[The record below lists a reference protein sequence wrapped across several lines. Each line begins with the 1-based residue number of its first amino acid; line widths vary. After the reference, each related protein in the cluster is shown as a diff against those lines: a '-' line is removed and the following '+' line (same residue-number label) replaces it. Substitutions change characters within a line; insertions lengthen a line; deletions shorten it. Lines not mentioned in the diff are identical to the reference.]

1 MVLPTSSPDAEP
13 GARSVAPWIER
24 IANHFRLIR
33 LGTIA
38 LVDYANDAQIG
49 PLVRGL
55 ALDFP
60 DLWVVAKAAD
70 LEDVPTGAVVV
81 LVGRAEDATWLNLNR
96 PIFADRAF
104 KVVLWCKRA
113 VIEHISRK
121 APDFFNWISRRF
133 ECPEGPPGFAVAGL
147 RTALL
152 TRAWAIDFRGKT
164 LDAVFGAAF
173 PKRKLIRVSAAWPD
187 EPLLKAM
194 KEAGPAW
201 LAWTH
206 IFDERGALR
215 VRQLVT
221 TAHRLGRNI
230 LENARGTAPDAWPVF
245 EAQMGIAEAMGALE
259 TAGLSASG
267 RLAAMLDLEPEA
279 IALVAEELARGI
291 TVADIEAT
299 ILRAADPGAALE
311 KRAERAETFDPVRI
325 AACRVPPPM
334 MRAFGM
340 DTRVRDARAKMRR
353 KSGPSLPPLTEKI
366 AHGTFGPSFEFRALM
381 KGLLTADGRWG
392 RLHSVAYRE
401 SVNVSFAMENKF
413 PQYPG
418 HVAFSFLWPTAQ
430 LNGDRLPTRRVRD
443 ETIAHWIFVTP
454 REFTDH
460 DRQVLLNEQIT
471 GQFAIHLWEQAEV
484 EDLLRKCPPLLAR
497 YYPQEARAYLPGYD
511 GTDFATLATR
521 YREKLAHLHN
531 RLKTIGIPPEARPRE
546 SRVELPLAELFIPL
560 QLVPEEPDAKP
571 ESVTSIIF
579 GIPSG
584 TRWWNGVILADPGM
598 GKSTLLAYVALVM
611 AGGASLP
618 GFSPPSNIVPMHIS
632 LRDFVLRQQ
641 QRPGLSF
648 LDYLE
653 LDARER
659 FGLSNMHRAFFEA
672 ALRMGEGFVL
682 LDGLDEVGNETA
694 RHVLSASI
702 RAFQAEYPES
712 RFWVTSRIYGYTENV
727 RLSTAFSH
735 FRIARLEKEQIDDF
749 VKRWYEHQI
758 GDAQEAAE
766 QAASLSAAIERT
778 AGVKRLA
785 GNPLLLTLMAFI
797 HQGLRRLP
805 KDRGELY
812 DKCIEMLL
820 KTWEEAKHGE
830 GARTRGLDGLSLN
843 VPTQR
848 DYLAHLAFYIQQ
860 RNQSGKDEEAR
871 GLISRREAIEA
882 LARRHLTR
890 ARRERPALTELE
902 AREEM
907 AHFLDYVCDGTGLVL
922 DRGNDQLSFIHLSF
936 QEYLAAWVFLCDK
949 DLSGG
954 PSFFLEHL
962 GDPAWEEVLLLRLY
976 IVLWGGGGGE
986 AEFDQIVGAIL
997 RALERRDNP
1006 QGWLMLVRA
1015 IRDDLE
1021 FAQRD
1026 QREILQ
1032 RAIGYWL
1039 DDPILR
1045 ANWFEALSDV
1055 ESFAERARDILNKLI
1070 VAWRLES
1077 RARVAIDLL
1086 RLEAQLIGFPDDVAS
1101 VLAQRL
1107 DLAEW
1112 MEPLIR
1118 DFATERSIGPLLA
1131 KHATIVDWAH
1141 GLEPLFWIIGYSLSV
1156 QWIAHPTSLAATNA
1170 GTAVLW
1176 SHLVHGFHA
1185 PITLSEPNQLGPFAL
1200 HHQRDVVATAVEWDN
1215 LCSSATEHSGAT
1227 TALLIAHAAY
1237 ATLVTKRDCKIPFVP
1252 DLSNPSVHL
1261 SYLLYQRSIAR
1272 DPNANSAAIKE
1283 ILAHP
1288 APELRP
1294 LLEAVNL
1301 IRPATTPAEM
1311 VRPTV
1316 TIESPAPKETP
1327 QERVLFSWLHLSDMH
1342 FGHRDIKHQWDQK
1355 LVLEALHRD
1364 ILQLDS
1370 FGIPKPETMFVT
1382 GDIAFSGAAGQYAD
1396 AQVWLDKVAA
1406 THAISRERIFIVPGN
1421 HDIDRNVDRKNRNVN
1436 RMIGNLRDGRDQLDE
1451 VFDNADD
1458 RAQLTSRMA
1467 AYLDFA
1473 LQYPTLQQ
1481 PDPLYWTHAFVTS
1494 NGFPVR
1500 VIGLPTPLLAA
1511 GDIDKGKLRLGKTPL
1526 AATLNEAHKDREFVL
1541 VLTHHPLRDGWLAD
1555 QHDVDGYVRNRAHV
1569 HFFGHVHEADSEMAR
1584 SGSGAG
1590 ILRIAAGAVHNDIL
1604 PPGIPASHGY
1614 SVGAVIVNTEGQWR
1628 LRLWPRRWSE
1638 PNKEFRVDVD
1648 NVRPGQTYAE
1658 HPLDLRIAL
1667 P

>member
-1 MVLPTSSPDAEP
+1 MVLPTSSPDAES

-133 ECPEGPPGFAVAGL
+133 ECPEGPPRFAVAGL
-147 RTALL
+147 HAALL

-164 LDAVFGAAF
+164 LNEVFGAAF
-173 PKRKLIRVSAAWPD
+173 PKRTLVRVSAAWPD

-194 KEAGPAW
+194 KDAGPAW

-221 TAHRLGRNI
+221 NAHRVGRNI

-245 EAQMGIAEAMGALE
+245 DAQMAIADAMGALE
-259 TAGLSASG
+259 AAGLSASG

-279 IALVAEELARGI
+279 IALAAEELARGI

-299 ILRAADPGAALE
+299 IARAVDPGAALE
-311 KRAERAETFDPVRI
+311 KRAERADTFDPVRI

-340 DTRVRDARAKMRR
+340 DTRVHDARAKMRGR
-353 KSGPSLPPLTEKI
+353 SGPSLPPLAERITGGEN
-366 AHGTFGPSFEFRALM
+366 EFNRLM
-381 KGLLTADGRWG
+381 RQLLRIYTNPRSLFVEW
-392 RLHSVAYRE
+392 HS
-401 SVNVSFAMENKF
+401 MEQGVDVLMSLPPATRSAK
-413 PQYPG
+413 
-418 HVAFSFLWPTAQ
+418 VAFSFYWSLEQQRNVAFALQFGSHRASIGTW
-430 LNGDRLPTRRVRD
+430 NI
-443 ETIAHWIFVTP
+443 IAP
-454 REFTDH
+454 REFSAPERVQFD
-460 DRQVLLNEQIT
+460 LLQLRKNFRIHFW
-471 GQFAIHLWEQAEV
+471 GQTEIV
-484 EDLLRKCPPLLAR
+484 ELLRKCPPLLAR
-497 YYPQEARAYLPGYD
+497 YYPEEARAYLPGYD
-511 GTDFATLATR
+511 GTDFTTLATR

-560 QLVPEEPDAKP
+560 QLVPEERDGKP
-571 ESVTSIIF
+571 QDLLRILQEGKS
-579 GIPSG
+579 
-584 TRWWNGVILADPGM
+584 GVILADPGM
-598 GKSTLLAYVALVM
+598 GKSTLLAYVALVL
-611 AGGASLP
+611 AGGAPLP

-672 ALRMGEGFVL
+672 TLRMGEAFVL

-694 RHVLSASI
+694 RHVLSAAI

-820 KTWEEAKHGE
+820 KTWEDAKHGE

-1032 RAIGYWL
+1032 KAIGYCVEHGFA
-1039 DDPILR
+1039 ISR
-1045 ANWFEALSDV
+1045 WFDALNDV
-1055 ESFAERARDILNKLI
+1055 RFFGERARELLHHLI
-1070 VAWRLES
+1070 TEMRLQ
-1077 RARVAIDLL
+1077 ARKSTNAIALL
-1086 RLEAQLIGFPDDVAS
+1086 QLEAALFSFPKGAATWLQTRTDLGDM
-1101 VLAQRL
+1101 LAGLVRFSH
-1107 DLAEW
+1107 
-1112 MEPLIR
+1112 EPSIR
-1118 DFATERSIGPLLA
+1118 DLLA
-1131 KHATIVDWAH
+1131 KHGKPADFVR
-1141 GLEPLFWIIGYSLSV
+1141 GLQTFHFVEYQILFYWMLSP
-1156 QWIAHPTSLAATNA
+1156 ISTAAEEGA
-1170 GTAVLW
+1170 AAVLW
-1176 SHLVHGFHA
+1176 FE
-1185 PITLSEPNQLGPFAL
+1185 TLRNLRLGPTNQTLRFVGFSPESAHLREVEEFAARWPVRS
-1200 HHQRDVVATAVEWDN
+1200 QTFPN
-1215 LCSSATEHSGAT
+1215 AT
-1227 TALLIAHAAY
+1227 TSQSAQIIAHAAY
-1237 ATLVTKRDCKIPFVP
+1237 ATLLTKKECKLPFTP
-1252 DLSNPSVHL
+1252 DLTEPRIRFSF
-1261 SYLLYQRSIAR
+1261 LLYELANGR
-1272 DPNANSAAIKE
+1272 DTEANTKAVE
-1283 ILAHP
+1283 DILANP

-1294 LLEAVNL
+1294 LLEAVDL
-1301 IRPATTPAEM
+1301 ITPTTTPTEM
-1311 VRPTV
+1311 VRPAV

-1342 FGHRDIKHQWDQK
+1342 FGHRDIKHRWDQK

-1382 GDIAFSGAAGQYAD
+1382 GDIAFSGAADQYAD
-1396 AQVWLDKVAA
+1396 AQVWLNKVAA
-1406 THAISRERIFIVPGN
+1406 THAIARERIFIVPGN

-1436 RMIGNLRDGRDQLDE
+1436 RMIGNLRDGRDLLDE

-1467 AYLDFA
+1467 AYLEFAAKYPA
-1473 LQYPTLQQ
+1473 LQK
-1481 PDPLYWTHAFVTS
+1481 PDPLYWAHAFVTP
-1494 NGFPVR
+1494 NGLPVR

-1569 HFFGHVHEADSEMAR
+1569 HLFGHVHEADSEMAR

-1590 ILRIAAGAVHNDIL
+1590 ILRIAAGAVHGDNL

-1614 SVGAVIVNTEGQWR
+1614 SVGAVVLDAEGQWR

-1638 PNKEFRVDVD
+1638 PNKEFRLDVD
-1648 NVRPGQTYAE
+1648 NIRPGQTYAE
-1658 HPLDLRIAL
+1658 HPLDLRIPL
-1667 P
+1667 Q